1 MLIVPHP
8 QCVILQHRHAN
19 PDLAMTSARILAP
32 LSLALLTA
40 CAQTPKNIVS
50 VDAQSDCPLTLKSG
64 QTLILTLPSNPTTG
78 FRWQIQNPA
87 QNVLRSLGPE
97 VYNNSQ
103 STEMVGSGGQS
114 VWRYKATDA
123 GAGQLLMIYQQP
135 WTPEAA
141 PEQTFECAI
150 TVN

>member
-1 MLIVPHP
+1 MLAPRLAKP
-8 QCVILQHRHAN
+8 E
-19 PDLAMTSARILAP
+19 LAMTPARFLTP

-50 VDAQSDCPLTLKSG
+50 IEAENDCPLTLQSG

-78 FRWQIQNPA
+78 FRWLTQNPA
-87 QNVLRSLGPE
+87 QNILRSLGPE
-97 VYNNSQ
+97 VYANAESK
-103 STEMVGSGGQS
+103 EMVGSGGQS

-123 GAGQLLMIYQQP
+123 GTGRLVMNYQQP
-135 WTPEAA
+135 WAPEVA

>member
-1 MLIVPHP
+1 
-8 QCVILQHRHAN
+8 
-19 PDLAMTSARILAP
+19 MTYARLLAP

-40 CAQTPKNIVS
+40 CAQTPKSTVS
-50 VDAQSDCPLTLKSG
+50 VEAQSDCPLTLKSG

-97 VYNNSQ
+97 VYKNSQ

-123 GAGQLLMIYQQP
+123 GNGQLVMIYQQP

>member
-1 MLIVPHP
+1 
-8 QCVILQHRHAN
+8 
-19 PDLAMTSARILAP
+19 MTPARLLVP
-32 LSLALLTA
+32 LSLVLLTA

-64 QTLILTLPSNPTTG
+64 QTLMLTLPSNPTTG
-78 FRWQIQNPA
+78 FRWQVQNPA

-114 VWRYKATDA
+114 VWRYKATDT
-123 GAGQLLMIYQQP
+123 GTGRLMLIYQQP
-135 WTPEAA
+135 WA
-141 PEQTFECAI
+141 PEVPPEQAFECEI

>member
-1 MLIVPHP
+1 MLAPRLAKP
-8 QCVILQHRHAN
+8 E
-19 PDLAMTSARILAP
+19 LAMTPARFLAP

-50 VDAQSDCPLTLKSG
+50 IEAENDCPLTLQSG

-78 FRWQIQNPA
+78 FRWLTQNPA
-87 QNVLRSLGPE
+87 QNILRSLGPE
-97 VYNNSQ
+97 VYANAESK
-103 STEMVGSGGQS
+103 EMVGSGGQS

-123 GAGQLLMIYQQP
+123 GTERLVMTYQQP
-135 WTPEAA
+135 WAPEVA